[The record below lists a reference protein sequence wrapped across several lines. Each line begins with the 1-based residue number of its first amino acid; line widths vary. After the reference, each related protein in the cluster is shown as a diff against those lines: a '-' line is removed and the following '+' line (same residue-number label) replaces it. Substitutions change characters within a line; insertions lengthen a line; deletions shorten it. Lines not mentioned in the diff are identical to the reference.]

1 MRLQIMNYELRKVCN
16 FFAGLGIAGLSLAG
30 IVGCSEDN
38 TAGVFTETESGQQAS
53 VNEDGEKVINVNN
66 CSTTIPGNLKKAAAG
81 NFEPNEIA
89 CINYD
94 RDYAM
99 TDIKGTAVDADGA
112 VIKNGHVLL
121 KRVERKYSD
130 LDVTTRETT
139 TDENGNFSFK
149 DLNYK
154 ATYLNTPPDDQ
165 EYEMDEKGRPVVYFN
180 YTLQVENDNAT
191 SASYSTLNLKDAQK
205 ISEGENVY
213 REVGPQKLTKTT
225 SREIKIDG
233 YNAKDVVCLD
243 YSFTCHTLTE
253 EDIQK
258 GFFLMENIPEG
269 AYQNLCTATRCKPM
283 DKPVVTKDAVGEI
296 SIAFP
301 EDAAGMFD
309 STLTD
314 KSLKNVLALISL
326 EDEVSNPM
334 LVNNSSLTKLTP
346 SGNGTKRYWASVD
359 FNTLDTARYNVVEG
373 AGIGISS
380 NIIFAGNAI
389 QDSVLERPYMLA
401 NNTKQVGYSFKVK
414 FDGSQEPDVL
424 SLLKTDDES
433 LSGFEI
439 HQCEAKSKSICT
451 RIRSGLDSV
460 ATDTTVYGKTEI
472 LDGEEHPFAIVFA
485 GNHLTIAVD
494 GKIIRD
500 TDLKVV
506 NYFTKY
512 LTMETAIGGVELK
525 DFVMFTLD
533 ENIRLDEELT
543 WNRLKAWLVA
553 HQMLS
558 K

>member
-1 MRLQIMNYELRKVCN
+1 MRLQIMNYELRNICN
-16 FFAGLGIAGLSLAG
+16 FFAGLGIAGLSLAS

-53 VNEDGEKVINVNN
+53 VNEDGEKVVNVNN
-66 CSTTIPGNLKKAAAG
+66 CSTNTPVNLKKVGAG
-81 NFEPNEIA
+81 APIETA

-94 RDYAM
+94 RDYTL
-99 TDIKGTAVDADGA
+99 TDVKGTVLDSNGVAVRNAR
-112 VIKNGHVLL
+112 VLL
-121 KRVERKYSD
+121 KRVDVKYSS
-130 LDVTTRETT
+130 LETNT
-139 TDENGNFSFK
+139 KETSTDENGNYIFK
-149 DLNYK
+149 DLVYK
-154 ATYLNTPPDDQ
+154 ATYLNIPPDNQ
-165 EYEMDEKGRPVVYFN
+165 EYEMDEKGRPVVY
-180 YTLQVENDNAT
+180 YDYSLQVEANGAA
-191 SASYSTLNLKDAQK
+191 SASYSALNLKDAQK
-205 ISEGENVY
+205 ISEGKTVY
-213 REVGPQKLTKTT
+213 REIEPQALSMTT
-225 SREIKIDG
+225 SREIKIEGD
-233 YNAKDVVCLD
+233 YSAKDIVCLD

-258 GFFLMENIPEG
+258 GFFLMENIPDG
-269 AYQNLCTATRCKPM
+269 AYQNLCTATSCKPM

-472 LDGEEHPFAIVFA
+472 LDGEEHQFAIVFA
-485 GNHLTIAVD
+485 GNHLTIAVN

-500 TDLKVV
+500 TDLKVE
-506 NYFTKY
+506 NYFTNY

-525 DFVMFTLD
+525 DFVEFTLD
-533 ENIRLDEELT
+533 ENIRLDGELT
-543 WNRLKAWLVA
+543 WDRLKAWLVA
-553 HQMLS
+553 HQMLN